1 MDSVIICLLWQYS
14 VWKNSRAFCFVSY
27 SFNQHLRLILNP
39 FVQTKAIQ
47 GVYEKYGKQSEEV
60 VADSGY
66 GNEQNYAYMEGEGME
81 AYVKYPMFHAEMKRK
96 YVKNAFLPQN
106 MYYNAERDFYVC
118 PMGQHLER
126 CGTRTSV
133 SDLGYR
139 SVLSVYRAVNCT
151 GCPLRGECYKSK
163 SDRRTIEVNHRV
175 NSFKRQAR
183 ELLTRGV
190 WRTGV
195 PALLNLKRCS
205 GTSSS
210 TTASSGSVSG
220 RTGK

>member
-1 MDSVIICLLWQYS
+1 M
-14 VWKNSRAFCFVSY
+14 KN
-27 SFNQHLRLILNP
+27 
-39 FVQTKAIQ
+39 K
-47 GVYEKYGKQSEEV
+47 SEEV

-183 ELLTRGV
+183 ELLTRRG

>member
-1 MDSVIICLLWQYS
+1 MYLIILVL
-14 VWKNSRAFCFVSY
+14 
-27 SFNQHLRLILNP
+27 NQHLRLILNP

-183 ELLTRGV
+183 EFLTG
-190 WRTGV
+190 G
-195 PALLNLKRCS
+195 S
-205 GTSSS
+205 G
-210 TTASSGSVSG
+210 AQEYPPC
-220 RTGK
+220 